1 MKALVA
7 DDSRVERRL
16 LSGILREQCD
26 IGEVVEA
33 KDGAQAINL
42 SQSPGIDLILLD
54 WNMPK
59 MQGIDVLK
67 AIRAMGNRTPV
78 IMVTSEMEKAR
89 IIEAIGAGANNY
101 IIKPFR
107 VDVLVDKVK
116 KTLSHF
122 QELSSRRHT
131 RKALIADDS
140 RVSRK
145 LLSGMLRDHCNF
157 EEIREVSDGAEAVNA
172 IKESDFDVILL
183 DWDMPKIQGIDV
195 LRAIRSTDRRTPVIM
210 ITADESGA
218 RVIEAFDAGA
228 NNYIIKPFEP
238 ATLAEKINHVLR
250 VQV

>member
-1 MKALVA
+1 MKALIA

-16 LSGILREQCD
+16 ISGILREQCD
-26 IGEVVEA
+26 IGEVLEA
-33 KDGAQAINL
+33 EDGAQALNL
-42 SQSPGIDLILLD
+42 SQSPDIDLILLD

-107 VDVLVDKVK
+107 VDLLVDKVK
-116 KTLSHF
+116 KTLSHS
-122 QELSSRRHT
+122 QELAARPHT
-131 RKALIADDS
+131 RKALVADDS
-140 RVSRK
+140 KVSRK
-145 LLSGMLRDHCNF
+145 LLGGMLRDHCNF
-157 EEIREVSDGAEAVNA
+157 EEILEASDGAEAVNA
-172 IKESDFDVILL
+172 IKEGDFDVILL
-183 DWDMPKIQGIDV
+183 DWDMPKVQGIDV
-195 LRAIRSTDRRTPVIM
+195 LRAIRATDRKTPVIM
-210 ITADESGA
+210 VTSDEGGA

-238 ATLAEKINHVLR
+238 TTLAEKINHVLR
-250 VQV
+250 IHG